1 MMGSY
6 GMGWGAGLLGILY
19 MLLPLLL
26 LGLIIYWAIRSAIP
40 AGSGSQHQKAK
51 TSGEIAEERYA
62 RGEISAEEL
71 QTIRQNLDKR

>member
-1 MMGSY
+1 MMGGY
-6 GMGWGAGLLGILY
+6 NMGWGAGLLGILY

-40 AGSGSQHQKAK
+40 AGSGPQHQKSKAPV
-51 TSGEIAEERYA
+51 EIAEERYA

-71 QTIRQNLDKR
+71 QTIRENLEKR